1 MAAVAAASEPEPPTT
16 RQLSCR
22 FNGGGWRNTRVVD
35 YGFAIE
41 VDQPS
46 GETATYHFAVDTSPP
61 RGGKAVDNGI
71 AEDGGFAIN
80 GGKGFSKVIFT
91 NHAIDLNGPV
101 AIAMGDYLFTCA
113 TTNEDVK
120 VEYPFG
126 YKRNSDGKCRICLH
140 HSSIPYAA
148 H

>member
-46 GETATYHFAVDTSPP
+46 GETPPTTSLLTPP
-61 RGGKAVDNGI
+61 PAR
-71 AEDGGFAIN
+71 
-80 GGKGFSKVIFT
+80 
-91 NHAIDLNGPV
+91 
-101 AIAMGDYLFTCA
+101 
-113 TTNEDVK
+113 
-120 VEYPFG
+120 
-126 YKRNSDGKCRICLH
+126 R
-140 HSSIPYAA
+140 
-148 H
+148 

>member
-61 RGGKAVDNGI
+61 RGGKAVDNFGESWLI
-71 AEDGGFAIN
+71 AQRLCRPQWFEAGCDLKAR
-80 GGKGFSKVIFT
+80 GFSLSCFW
-91 NHAIDLNGPV
+91 AD
-101 AIAMGDYLFTCA
+101 
-113 TTNEDVK
+113 
-120 VEYPFG
+120 
-126 YKRNSDGKCRICLH
+126 
-140 HSSIPYAA
+140 
-148 H
+148 

>member
-1 MAAVAAASEPEPPTT
+1 MAAVAAAGEPESPTT

-61 RGGKAVDNGI
+61 RGGKAVDNFGESWLI
-71 AEDGGFAIN
+71 AKVPAPYSLD
-80 GGKGFSKVIFT
+80 FSQGT
-91 NHAIDLNGPV
+91 GPQ
-101 AIAMGDYLFTCA
+101 
-113 TTNEDVK
+113 
-120 VEYPFG
+120 
-126 YKRNSDGKCRICLH
+126 
-140 HSSIPYAA
+140 SIQCKS
-148 H
+148 

>member
-46 GETATYHFAVDTSPP
+46 GETATYHFAVDTSP
-61 RGGKAVDNGI
+61 RAAARRSTTLESWLI
-71 AEDGGFAIN
+71 AKVPAPYSLD
-80 GGKGFSKVIFT
+80 FSQGT
-91 NHAIDLNGPV
+91 GPQ
-101 AIAMGDYLFTCA
+101 
-113 TTNEDVK
+113 
-120 VEYPFG
+120 
-126 YKRNSDGKCRICLH
+126 
-140 HSSIPYAA
+140 SIQCKS
-148 H
+148 